1 MSKARSRPAKPDY
14 WEDATRELVKCDRV
28 MRRIIPRFDGV
39 CLTTRG
45 DPFVTLARSIVGQQ
59 ISVAAAQA
67 VWARLIAAIPDFN
80 PVAVAKASIDRLRA
94 CGLSQRKAEYIQDLA
109 AHFKQGGMR
118 LDDWSELDDESVIR
132 ALTEIRGVGRWTA
145 EMFLIFNLM
154 RPDILPIDDLGLQK
168 AVSQHYFAGDPV
180 TRSELR
186 EVGENWA
193 PWRSVGTWYM
203 WRSLD
208 PLPVEY

>member
-1 MSKARSRPAKPDY
+1 MSMVRLQVARPEY
-14 WEDATRELVKCDRV
+14 WDQALRDLVKCDRV
-28 MRRIIPRFDGV
+28 LRRIIPRYPGL

-59 ISVAAAQA
+59 ISVASAQA
-67 VWARLIAAIPDFN
+67 TWERLIASIPDFT
-80 PVAVAKASIDRLRA
+80 PVRIARWPIARLRA
-94 CGLSQRKAEYIQDLA
+94 CGLSQRKAEYLQDLA
-109 AHFKQGGMR
+109 GHFRQGGMR
-118 LDDWSELDDESVIR
+118 HEEWHALDDEAVIG
-132 ALTEIRGVGRWTA
+132 ALTGIRGVGRWTA

-154 RPDILPIDDLGLQK
+154 RPDVLPVDDLGLQK
-168 AVSQHYFAGDPV
+168 AVSQLYFSGDAV

-208 PLPVEY
+208 PVPVEY

>member
-1 MSKARSRPAKPDY
+1 MVRPQVGRPAY
-14 WEDATRELVKCDRV
+14 WDQALRDLVKCDRV
-28 MRRIIPRFDGV
+28 LRRIIPQYPGL

-59 ISVAAAQA
+59 ISVASAQA
-67 VWARLIAAIPDFN
+67 TWERLIASIQDCTPMR
-80 PVAVAKASIDRLRA
+80 VARVSIARLRA
-94 CGLSQRKAEYIQDLA
+94 CGLSQRKAEYLQDLA
-109 AHFKQGGMR
+109 GHFRQGGMR
-118 LDDWSELDDESVIR
+118 HEDWHALDDEAVID
-132 ALTEIRGVGRWTA
+132 ALTGIRGVGRWTA
-145 EMFLIFNLM
+145 EMFLIFNLL
-154 RPDILPIDDLGLQK
+154 RPDVLPLDDLGLQK
-168 AVSQHYFAGDPV
+168 AVSRLYFSGDTL

-208 PLPVEY
+208 PLAVEY